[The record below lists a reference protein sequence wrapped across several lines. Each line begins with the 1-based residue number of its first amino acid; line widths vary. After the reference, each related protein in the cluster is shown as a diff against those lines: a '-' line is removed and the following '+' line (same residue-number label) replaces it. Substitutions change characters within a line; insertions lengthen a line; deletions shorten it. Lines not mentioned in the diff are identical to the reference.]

1 MINYVHG
8 TLAEVE
14 SGFIVVEAGGVGYGI
29 FVPASVIGE
38 LPHIGE
44 EIKVYTHFSV
54 REDEQSLFGFLYRED
69 REMFLRLLSVSGIGP
84 KGALGI
90 LSVLK
95 PNDLR
100 LAIVTGDAKAISRA
114 PGIGAKTAQRVI
126 LELRDKIDTASSY
139 AADTAGAAAAL
150 AQPENAGRPGPVEDA
165 VDALEMLGYSRMEA
179 GRAVRSIS
187 LTPDM
192 SSEKILKL
200 ALKAV
205 K

>member
-1 MINYVHG
+1 MISFIHG
-8 TLAEVE
+8 VLSEVE
-14 SGFIVVEAGGVGYGI
+14 SGMIVVEAGGVGYGI
-29 FVPASVIGE
+29 HVPASVIGE

-54 REDEQSLFGFLYRED
+54 KEDEQSLFGFLYRED

-114 PGIGAKTAQRVI
+114 PGIGGKTAQRGI
-126 LELRDKIDTASSY
+126 LELKDKIDAVSAFSG
-139 AADTAGAAAAL
+139 AGDSAAAL
-150 AQPENAGRPGPVEDA
+150 QQAAGAFQAGPAEEA
-165 VDALEMLGYSRMEA
+165 IDALEVLGYSRMEA

-187 LTPDM
+187 LTPEM
-192 SSEKILKL
+192 TTEEILKL